1 MSIGIPMTW
10 PDAVFDFTSTT
21 LIGSMTPVASAVTM
35 MSRRWMV
42 AVWIGTAFVA
52 DDVQPTAAMSAKY
65 RMLRFTA
72 NSGWRLGLD
81 AECRK
86 GMRDAGT
93 LLEVA
98 ADEGL
103 DIGFR
108 DARIKARLDQVESGE
123 VERGL
128 GRGDVDLQRGAD
140 VVALRLHAEILGG
153 RLDLQELQR
162 DGLLRRVVVH
172 EVGREVLLR
181 GELRVAQVRLG
192 VVFIDSRE
200 DQRLFARIVVED
212 RVRDVDS
219 EARARRC
226 GAAAELVALCGLG
239 VLAVPAARRD
249 RRDVGRG
256 RGLVRGVA
264 CRERRG
270 RRTHRGA
277 LERPL

>member
-1 MSIGIPMTW
+1 MSIGIAMTW

-42 AVWIGTAFVA
+42 AVWIGTVFVA
-52 DDVQPTAAMSAKY
+52 DDVQPAAAMSATY
-65 RMLRFTA
+65 RILRFTA
-72 NSGWRLGLD
+72 NSGWRRFG
-81 AECRK
+81 C
-86 GMRDAGT
+86 GMRKRNAVCGR

-108 DARIKARLDQVESGE
+108 GARIEARRDQVETGE

-128 GRGDVDLQRGAD
+128 SRGDVDLQRGAD
-140 VVALRLHAEILGG
+140 VVALRLHAKVLRG

-162 DGLLRRVVVH
+162 DGLLRRLVIH
-172 EVGREVLLR
+172 EKRREVLLR
-181 GELRVAQVRLG
+181 EELCVAQVRLG
-192 VVFIDSRE
+192 VVFADARE
-200 DQRLFARIVVED
+200 DERLFARIVVED

-226 GAAAELVALCGLG
+226 GPAAELVALRGLG